1 MLRFLDSS
9 PPSQSANTDRW
20 LLFIEEAAS
29 RYLLLLSAALI
40 TLSPIPLKFFF
51 LFPLFLALIYP
62 GVKAGSVSGWG
73 SSSSSQQWEIICTCG
88 VTTTFSP
95 CDFVVSQAN
104 VADWLLPFLCVAC
117 LLIFFP
123 FFAYFHDGKHKT
135 HKQQQQ
141 PAAFFFFFPP
151 ALILSLSFPSPLT
164 WDRSLFFSSSTN
176 NNSSFFFYFSPVV
189 VTESGTRRTGC
200 QNTPGSRVRNTHEL
214 SR

>member
-1 MLRFLDSS
+1 MSWLSFFSISLVFNMLRFLDSS

-29 RYLLLLSAALI
+29 RYLLLLLLLLLSAALI

-117 LLIFFP
+117 L
-123 FFAYFHDGKHKT
+123 
-135 HKQQQQ
+135 
-141 PAAFFFFFPP
+141 FFFPS
-151 ALILSLSFPSPLT
+151 SLTSTTESTKHTNSSNSQPP
-164 WDRSLFFSSSTN
+164 FSSS
-176 NNSSFFFYFSPVV
+176 SL
-189 VTESGTRRTGC
+189 
-200 QNTPGSRVRNTHEL
+200 QL
-214 SR
+214 